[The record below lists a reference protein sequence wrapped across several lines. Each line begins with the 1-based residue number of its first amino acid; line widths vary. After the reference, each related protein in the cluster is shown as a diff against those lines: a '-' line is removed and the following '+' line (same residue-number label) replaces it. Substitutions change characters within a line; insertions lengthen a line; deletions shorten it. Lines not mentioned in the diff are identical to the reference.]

1 MRLLVMNKSTHAEQR
16 MSQRGIHSTM
26 IDLALDHGVIDGD
39 KYILNKKSACAYLE
53 KLKREMR
60 VLMRVIDKGGVV
72 VVADG
77 DTLITTYNCKG

>member
-1 MRLLVMNKSTHAEQR
+1 
-16 MSQRGIHSTM
+16 MSQRGIDSK
-26 IDLALDHGVIDGD
+26 IIELALNQGVIDGD

-53 KLKREMR
+53 EIKRQMR
-60 VLMRVIDKGGVV
+60 VIMRVIDKGGVV